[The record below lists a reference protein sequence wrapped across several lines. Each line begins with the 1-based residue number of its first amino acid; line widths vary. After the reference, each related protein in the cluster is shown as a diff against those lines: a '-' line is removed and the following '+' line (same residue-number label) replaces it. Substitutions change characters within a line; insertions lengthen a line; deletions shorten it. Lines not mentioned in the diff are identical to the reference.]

1 MTNDAKPMTLKDISA
16 IVLAAGKSER
26 MGSQKLLL
34 PFGGK
39 TIIETAIENILSA
52 AVGNILV
59 VLGSHKDKITQ
70 VIHHLPVST
79 CFNPDYEDGMHS
91 SVIYGFSHLPENDRA
106 VLVFLGD
113 QPFIPAEVIQTV
125 IHTWRASGKKIIIP
139 TFRGERGHP
148 TLFDCRLKN
157 EILQLDP
164 EIGLRSVTMKF
175 PEEIL
180 EVEVNFPQILRDIDT
195 KNDYIT
201 ELKLLGQHGRNNQ
214 I

>member
-1 MTNDAKPMTLKDISA
+1 MTMNDIIA

-26 MGSQKLLL
+26 MGSPKMLL
-34 PFGGK
+34 PFGRQ
-39 TIIETAIENILSA
+39 TILEAVIDNILKA
-52 AVGNILV
+52 GIDHIMV
-59 VLGSHKDKITQ
+59 VLGSDQEKIKKA
-70 VIHHLPVST
+70 LEGKPVQF
-79 CFNPDYEDGMHS
+79 CMNERFQEGMHT
-91 SVIYGFSHLPENDRA
+91 SVVCGFQHSPESARA
-106 VLVFLGD
+106 VLLFLGD
-113 QPFIPAEVIQTV
+113 QPFIPVEVTRTV
-125 IHTWRASGKKIIIP
+125 VLNWQQSGKEIIIP
-139 TFRGERGHP
+139 TFRGKRGHP

-164 EIGLRSVTMKF
+164 VIGLRSVAMKF

-201 ELKLLGQHGRNNQ
+201 ELKLIGQHGRNNQ